1 MAFDDSQGYAA
12 VPGPSPTPPAAGWRY
27 HGLRRT
33 ACERAQCRPP
43 SASVMGA
50 SSLGTQF
57 KCSLWRHYLG
67 HLRQW
72 AWVVGAL
79 VVALTP
85 FALLAGLKSTAS
97 RKCRS
102 FLSHFEARGLTTEWP
117 LGLLQSFVCGMSNEC
132 QEEGQDD
139 LVDHYPGAASHCA
152 ASRVNELINAT
163 YLIDDSSRDSL
174 MDRLFA
180 LPRSLNLLKGLT
192 DLITTPALSALMV
205 KSPSELAAALTSEHN
220 LDPAVVEAFLESRIN
235 VSRVFSLAGV
245 RGPKEVVCSPQYLAE
260 FLVTNSSHLVTELSW
275 SLCHLPLSKAAN
287 VTAVFLASLDPG
299 KLITMVGEVIETA
312 GGYNAQILME
322 QIGSLVGAVGRLE
335 GLASLASSLSPVLSA
350 LQPLRK
356 AMEVLSLSMWDE
368 VSLGDFLEFVGDVVH
383 SLSTNSSRVLTE
395 ALEEATDATLHLLAL
410 AKNPSNFTSQL
421 EGLGDPWEAVLTDIG
436 VTTEAIVGEVEA
448 ASEYLRQ
455 HPVQRSLLSLTA
467 TGLSTLLHNDPYN
480 DTRLEW
486 ELDEVLNTLL
496 EESQIPLNTTFAR
509 TLLPTLHSAKV
520 FTRAVDGMAALVVK
534 DPPLPLTPSLSL
546 LTLLSNCSQLKNAVD
561 GEGLAAWLCSEE
573 SVEQWGVEEHHSYAL
588 SGRLCSAAGRLSL
601 QISHSCFRTL
611 SITPSSQGVVWGSEE
626 PQDTITPSEV
636 IDAVMDLLKTL
647 NSSTHLQQALNLTE
661 SVLTPSLDLEC
672 GGFQDLTEGVKDS
685 KYIIQ
690 RLVSIYLNL
699 VGGGCGGASGSL
711 ATVLPSGKLENVAD
725 IVTSVLDTLVHL
737 AAVTQDPWLPGDL
750 LRHPNMTSFLTRIL
764 PPNVMMVVTR
774 GLEVAQS
781 PWVEVPAPLPQLLTL
796 LNATRSALVSVLVLV
811 RFEGGRRVGVV
822 WEGGCPHLASL
833 MNYTHLLP
841 HLLALP
847 YFSSIVKPGEE
858 EMQILASN
866 SSWRY
871 YPCQLPVNA
880 TSASLALF
888 FPPTSSF
895 TATSQPTIE
904 KVKEDVKELEDYLCE
919 NFDVVLDELT
929 SNEELTSAV
938 KAFMD
943 DLTPD
948 QINLGSAVGLLRSL
962 WHTVT
967 LLDIPELAN
976 NLTGGSLTLTDWEK
990 PFNSLAVNNSDPKRF
1005 LMEELG
1011 RMLERLL
1018 DEEMWNGTRV
1028 LYSSINLGL
1037 HAAQNISTALTH
1049 ILLEGDVSLSELF
1062 GVSPDDPLFSRLLQ
1076 GPQGLADILLTEINT
1091 TVIAAMLESDIHG
1104 WLSGAYN
1111 HSSSNNA
1118 WVDIHGW
1125 LSGACNRSSDKN
1137 AWVELLCNFTLGE
1150 PVPKFVRSNLTET
1163 VSEAVVQF
1171 SQPLSSPP
1179 PPPVS
1184 PSQFLTSLENLG
1196 EALRQFDFT
1205 KPPDMPDFELLV
1217 NTSQWEANRLLAG
1230 LRVIEQEWPFLLLDA
1245 LVQRGPVEVQAVV
1258 RETDFALSL
1267 LLQGL
1272 PPSDANTTITELY
1285 QLLNTS
1291 WVDLLAGIHHNI
1303 HRELALETLTVENV
1317 CGGNSTLEEPE
1328 GGDGRFL
1335 EAVEKLC
1342 LFVSSNPDI
1351 FEEVKY
1357 LQNTS
1362 APLPSTKTLYSKSHD
1377 LASSV
1382 QQVVVAAR
1390 DQGVRDVLG
1399 WPSFFVTENWKR
1411 LLDRIYPDA
1420 TDGITTEGLEELVPS
1435 LVLALGWLGVPQNS
1449 TFPKNI
1455 VLQIKWMNLLL
1466 AQDLDEVLNGTVVL
1480 SGLADTLTDIYPG
1493 VLRDI
1498 VHTLAQR
1505 PDKVG
1510 EALMA
1515 LQGVESWAEV
1525 CQLNASAMGSDI
1537 AALQKDVCQVE
1548 GEALVQELRGLLGLD
1563 LLLQPDPIMTL
1574 EDALKLLMVY
1584 ISTLNEMDRIGT
1596 PLTAPGGL
1604 VEYLGLQQWMNVS
1617 SDVFNVTLEEME
1629 ANSTVI
1635 LAGVLG
1641 PLVERVARTP
1651 RRVVSL
1657 ETSCCPSV
1665 VTSDRHVGSC
1675 WHLLGIFLDLL
1686 DHLPEITEE
1695 YISLLSR
1702 FSLLSEV
1709 VKMPGEPPCAFQM
1722 SLLERLAEVE
1732 GVEVELL
1739 NQTIQFFCNYS
1750 TPSLWM
1756 QLNPGYPPV
1765 IMAAGEVVPEMAF
1778 LGLSAARTHSPP
1790 WWVNNTLPQVASAL
1804 YQLSLRLAQSI
1815 NETTGTVDLEAA
1827 VQDLG
1832 SVKEVVAFMAPRLPT
1847 LVSLA
1852 LWLPESYASW
1862 RFFRGDHWLEIVE
1875 EMCEKGP
1882 EHLLLYPGLPQQ
1894 EWDALRH
1901 TFCNLSLPQLGED
1914 LEPLFNVTEVMEGE
1928 TVNLSKVKEAVG
1940 QLMRRLAFL
1949 DPFKLD
1955 DPFSNNAYTLTTTR
1969 FGPVLKIIQGT
1980 LGQLIW
1986 LYRGT
1991 MERMSKSSQF
2001 LTAHSLAMAMGAVEP
2016 ITSDRDH
2023 SLLERLV
2030 DPALFLQLV
2039 KDYQNVQQR
2048 MHDTAVAQVESP
2060 DYDSVESYPLY
2071 GQVYSDLHSTLL
2083 NLTESLAVPLVPGVR
2098 VPLGQ
2103 LLESILYNTLYNGG
2117 EILKIQKDVQCYRPF
2132 QELILREEHWV
2143 MMQQWVE
2150 VVERQLLGRVEDH
2163 VELMCR
2169 APSSNLTQLLR
2180 GLWEEL
2186 DWKEEVTKTIDSAV
2200 AGNTTTTCNALI
2212 DQIIATYEKFLEVV
2226 QQYERDEGAR
2236 THLSDCLSDAIHSD
2250 AGQQLIGL
2258 MVAARDLLRSVSS
2271 SANLTRTF
2279 SSSLRSIGVSR
2290 SLRKLAT
2297 RVAVMAPLQEVLVRD
2312 YNEKLNM
2319 SGRVLEATR
2328 HLKVDVNRIYPG
2340 DVEELAVLSET
2351 LEDMQKWWKVMES
2364 EGANHSST
2372 WGPEEETPLEI
2383 LHKFTMSRGPDV
2395 FAADLLDAVNY
2406 TYLLREVGNMRT
2418 KAVLSLTWLDS
2429 LVSHLSVAAESLTE
2443 LTQSGSVMDLDK
2455 MISGEDPVA
2464 FLSESVEFIHLEQ
2477 WSHLAKSFQG
2487 LLEEGVPLLTGSQLG
2502 DDLQSVVDGVNSI
2515 LAVRD
2520 MGLLDFNVPITSFIA
2535 NWTKLEDYL
2544 LSDLKMEPSVVE
2556 ALSTSH
2562 FNLLSLLSLEGSSVE
2577 EVLCG
2582 GHQMERF
2589 VVLPANTDVT
2599 PAQLTSTL
2607 CSTNDTQALATS
2619 FLSHL
2624 TLTPLMTLLTKFGV
2638 NASLSSHGLSLER
2651 CLSTCPH
2658 PTTLRA
2664 FHNLSDILLAPPQA
2678 EKLVDNRTVATI
2690 GDITSPQFLER
2701 AGQALCGRPLKLM
2714 PDRLRLKETKV
2725 KKSSSSDEELE
2736 VCERLHKDLRSL
2748 PGGGLLLHYIKP
2760 LLTGKIFFTPDNTIT
2775 RAIIAKANETFEAVD
2790 RQQQNLRKMSQ
2801 EAKGMTSSST
2811 NEFDLKRLEDALQ
2824 SPWVQG
2830 AMKEL
2835 LQSAPSPVS
2844 SLKLSSLPSVPSLMA
2859 NLKEAT
2865 PQLLESSELIR
2876 EFSDVLEVGVSLM
2889 SCLQLQR
2896 FVPVSNE
2903 SQLLEEAHEAVERKE
2918 FLAGIVFQGVG
2929 ESGSTETALPADL
2942 TYTIRVDYSKS
2953 PPTFLL
2959 GPKFWRPGPY
2969 SDVAFY
2975 MRYQQGFVQLQ
2986 ETLEHAILKL
2996 YHQQAKAGQ
3005 GTAGERRKR
3014 SVNSPLPLTEE
3025 EEDLLLN
3032 LPVHTK
3038 QQPYP
3043 CYTKDDFLQM
3053 VNESPVMSF
3062 IFSFLS
3068 LVLFSTFII
3077 QQLVQERESRNKQL
3091 QEVMGLRLWLDHL
3104 VWLLCSLLLLL
3115 IIVLLS
3121 TFLLSFGGLQPRAD
3135 FGLLMLF
3142 LFCYGLSVV
3151 SFCYLVACLIPTTV
3165 LAVFTGVMMLL
3176 VFNIP
3181 FVSISVIQ
3189 ATVPLSALILTCLL
3203 PSTAFGFGFRI
3214 ICQYEL
3220 VEVGANYANLW
3231 IPPTKGSEM
3240 TLGLA
3245 ISMLLL
3251 DTLIFFIITVITNHF
3266 RNDAPRQRSGEDGA
3280 EATNK
3285 RCSFMQHFSGKQ
3297 TNDFTL
3303 NMFPECRVAKLSRA
3317 PDPKVTPGKDDVT
3330 SIKKEAVH
3338 VVDLDLGL
3346 KQSLQKGL
3354 SISGLRKIY
3363 HQSDS
3368 ESRVAVD
3375 GLTLDLYEGQVLA
3388 LLGHNGA
3395 GKTTIIS
3402 MLTHEVKPTAGK
3414 IEVYGEDVSTR
3425 EGWERARQ
3433 MIGLCPQES
3442 VLFPLMTV
3450 EETLAYY
3457 TALKQRPSDPHPLM
3471 VLANMDL
3478 LEHRHY
3484 MSHQLSEGLRRRL
3497 CMALAFVGNS
3507 KLVVLDEPTSGI
3519 DPAARSIMWEVISNN
3534 RSGRTILLTT
3544 HHLDEAETLA
3554 DRVAVLHKGRLL
3566 CVGSP
3571 LALKSEHGI
3580 GYSIT
3585 LSKSNQAPHLP
3596 PTDKTDTLNAFKE
3609 KSALSYCELP
3619 LKVHKPNDEGFGSK
3633 EEQGK
3638 DKTWEL
3644 LTQYVPNTRLLE
3656 SVNGEV
3662 TYSLPIN
3669 DAAGNTNRLPELFG
3683 ELESRLGELGYVS
3696 MELRPTS
3703 LEDVIITLNT
3713 INTFESTSTR
3723 SSIRVEAPLTSQK
3736 DLTTTYDFSLQPASC
3751 CVGLRRL
3758 FALLHKR
3765 LLHHSRDWHFYVQM
3779 FLLPF
3784 LFILLA
3790 MVASKLRPSFSKA
3803 KPITLT
3809 SSVYPPPATTFIRT
3823 LDPTLEPL
3831 AEEVTRL
3838 SLGLENRARNWSS
3851 CPDFVADTNP
3861 GIAECSVPGSS
3872 VQSSCQ
3878 CVEERCVVEAS
3889 GQPSLND
3896 WILATRTEHVQSRHG
3911 GITLGV
3917 RDPREGEEGR
3927 SGALV
3932 WYDNA
3937 AYHALPA
3944 YINLLN
3950 NARLQRLAGPHH
3962 SITAIN
3968 HPIVFTLHGMWS
3980 MSIQQHVADLGIG
3993 LLVLVALTVVCS
4005 ATAGCVVAER
4015 VRGERRLLHLAGLSK
4030 KTYWIGSALWD
4041 TAVVVLNIVLIS
4053 MVFLAFK
4060 EQQFIWRENLAAFV
4074 FLALL
4079 YGLSI
4084 LPLFYLLEGW
4094 FRTEASAVFFFFC
4107 SFFGVGLITT
4117 LLLVVCQVMSYI
4129 KEGDYERA
4137 SAAIGMND
4145 TAAVI
4150 KYVFLVFPPF
4160 AFTCSLKDMAA
4171 SYTRASIMARFDMDL
4186 YQSPFTWDSDLQG
4199 GLGVYMVALSV
4210 WALVGWVLLLI
4221 PRPRLV
4227 PGQLPVAE
4235 TAEEDQ
4241 DVAAERIK
4249 IQCGGT
4255 SLYDTVLR
4263 LVGLGRD
4270 FSSPRIT
4277 AVGNLFLAVRRGEC
4291 FSLLGLNGAGKT
4303 TTFRCLT
4310 GDLQP
4315 SRGQILVNGLLLEE
4329 ALELPTPILSYCP
4342 QGNALDPNLTPREV
4356 LTNMARIRGASGP
4369 RTNKVVQQAIKQ
4381 LGLSNEA
4388 NTYVRHLSG
4397 GNKRKVSVALS
4408 LLGNPLLVLMDEP
4421 TTGMDPASRR
4431 LVWRAIQ
4438 SVSQD
4443 SRSVLL
4449 TSHSM
4454 DEVNQLSHRMAIM
4467 VNGQFV
4473 CLGSPHYLKHRLGD
4487 KYTVRLKT
4495 RDIED
4500 MTYVV
4505 DYLRSHLKEVL
4516 LKEQHHLSLVVEVS
4530 RQMSLQLIFDTLN
4543 AAKSLGITEYDVSQT
4558 TLNEVFRVLTSHQSD
4573 GLIPLPVNIAQ
4584 SRGSIP
4590 SLLPHHQLARIK
4602 PLAKDNTF
4610 QHPSILAPVECIN
4623 PTAPYGNFEYP
4634 LKGYERGGSLPPE
4647 SRSASDSPEEEWT
4660 KL

>member
-1 MAFDDSQGYAA
+1 
-12 VPGPSPTPPAAGWRY
+12 
-27 HGLRRT
+27 
-33 ACERAQCRPP
+33 
-43 SASVMGA
+43 
-50 SSLGTQF
+50 
-57 KCSLWRHYLG
+57 
-67 HLRQW
+67 
-72 AWVVGAL
+72 
-79 VVALTP
+79 
-85 FALLAGLKSTAS
+85 
-97 RKCRS
+97 
-102 FLSHFEARGLTTEWP
+102 
-117 LGLLQSFVCGMSNEC
+117 
-132 QEEGQDD
+132 
-139 LVDHYPGAASHCA
+139 
-152 ASRVNELINAT
+152 
-163 YLIDDSSRDSL
+163 
-174 MDRLFA
+174 
-180 LPRSLNLLKGLT
+180 
-192 DLITTPALSALMV
+192 
-205 KSPSELAAALTSEHN
+205 
-220 LDPAVVEAFLESRIN
+220 
-235 VSRVFSLAGV
+235 
-245 RGPKEVVCSPQYLAE
+245 
-260 FLVTNSSHLVTELSW
+260 
-275 SLCHLPLSKAAN
+275 
-287 VTAVFLASLDPG
+287 
-299 KLITMVGEVIETA
+299 
-312 GGYNAQILME
+312 
-322 QIGSLVGAVGRLE
+322 
-335 GLASLASSLSPVLSA
+335 
-350 LQPLRK
+350 
-356 AMEVLSLSMWDE
+356 
-368 VSLGDFLEFVGDVVH
+368 
-383 SLSTNSSRVLTE
+383 
-395 ALEEATDATLHLLAL
+395 
-410 AKNPSNFTSQL
+410 
-421 EGLGDPWEAVLTDIG
+421 
-436 VTTEAIVGEVEA
+436 
-448 ASEYLRQ
+448 
-455 HPVQRSLLSLTA
+455 
-467 TGLSTLLHNDPYN
+467 
-480 DTRLEW
+480 
-486 ELDEVLNTLL
+486 
-496 EESQIPLNTTFAR
+496 
-509 TLLPTLHSAKV
+509 
-520 FTRAVDGMAALVVK
+520 
-534 DPPLPLTPSLSL
+534 
-546 LTLLSNCSQLKNAVD
+546 
-561 GEGLAAWLCSEE
+561 
-573 SVEQWGVEEHHSYAL
+573 
-588 SGRLCSAAGRLSL
+588 
-601 QISHSCFRTL
+601 
-611 SITPSSQGVVWGSEE
+611 
-626 PQDTITPSEV
+626 
-636 IDAVMDLLKTL
+636 
-647 NSSTHLQQALNLTE
+647 
-661 SVLTPSLDLEC
+661 
-672 GGFQDLTEGVKDS
+672 
-685 KYIIQ
+685 
-690 RLVSIYLNL
+690 
-699 VGGGCGGASGSL
+699 
-711 ATVLPSGKLENVAD
+711 
-725 IVTSVLDTLVHL
+725 
-737 AAVTQDPWLPGDL
+737 
-750 LRHPNMTSFLTRIL
+750 
-764 PPNVMMVVTR
+764 
-774 GLEVAQS
+774 
-781 PWVEVPAPLPQLLTL
+781 
-796 LNATRSALVSVLVLV
+796 
-811 RFEGGRRVGVV
+811 
-822 WEGGCPHLASL
+822 

-847 YFSSIVKPGEE
+847 YFSSIVKPGE
-858 EMQILASN
+858 
-866 SSWRY
+866 
-871 YPCQLPVNA
+871 LPVNA

-929 SNEELTSAV
+929 SNEELT
-938 KAFMD
+938 
-943 DLTPD
+943 
-948 QINLGSAVGLLRSL
+948 
-962 WHTVT
+962 
-967 LLDIPELAN
+967 
-976 NLTGGSLTLTDWEK
+976 
-990 PFNSLAVNNSDPKRF
+990 F

-1028 LYSSINLGL
+1028 PYSSINLGL

-1049 ILLEGDVSLSELF
+1049 ILL
-1062 GVSPDDPLFSRLLQ
+1062 GV
-1076 GPQGLADILLTEINT
+1076 E
-1091 TVIAAMLESDIHG
+1091 E
-1104 WLSGAYN
+1104 
-1111 HSSSNNA
+1111 
-1118 WVDIHGW
+1118 
-1125 LSGACNRSSDKN
+1125 
-1137 AWVELLCNFTLGE
+1137 
-1150 PVPKFVRSNLTET
+1150 
-1163 VSEAVVQF
+1163 VVQF

-1217 NTSQWEANRLLAG
+1217 NTSQWEVNRLLAG

-1390 DQGVRDVLG
+1390 DQGV
-1399 WPSFFVTENWKR
+1399 
-1411 LLDRIYPDA
+1411 
-1420 TDGITTEGLEELVPS
+1420 
-1435 LVLALGWLGVPQNS
+1435 
-1449 TFPKNI
+1449 
-1455 VLQIKWMNLLL
+1455 
-1466 AQDLDEVLNGTVVL
+1466 
-1480 SGLADTLTDIYPG
+1480 
-1493 VLRDI
+1493 
-1498 VHTLAQR
+1498 
-1505 PDKVG
+1505 G

-1629 ANSTVI
+1629 ANSI
-1635 LAGVLG
+1635 FSID
-1641 PLVERVARTP
+1641 RTP
-1651 RRVVSL
+1651 FR
-1657 ETSCCPSV
+1657 T
-1665 VTSDRHVGSC
+1665 
-1675 WHLLGIFLDLL
+1675 
-1686 DHLPEITEE
+1686 ITTASPIV
-1695 YISLLSR
+1695 IS
-1702 FSLLSEV
+1702 
-1709 VKMPGEPPCAFQM
+1709 
-1722 SLLERLAEVE
+1722 
-1732 GVEVELL
+1732 
-1739 NQTIQFFCNYS
+1739 
-1750 TPSLWM
+1750 
-1756 QLNPGYPPV
+1756 
-1765 IMAAGEVVPEMAF
+1765 
-1778 LGLSAARTHSPP
+1778 
-1790 WWVNNTLPQVASAL
+1790 
-1804 YQLSLRLAQSI
+1804 
-1815 NETTGTVDLEAA
+1815 ETTGTVDLEAA

-2083 NLTESLAVPLVPGVR
+2083 NLTESLAVPLVPG
-2098 VPLGQ
+2098 
-2103 LLESILYNTLYNGG
+2103 
-2117 EILKIQKDVQCYRPF
+2117 
-2132 QELILREEHWV
+2132 
-2143 MMQQWVE
+2143 
-2150 VVERQLLGRVEDH
+2150 
-2163 VELMCR
+2163 
-2169 APSSNLTQLLR
+2169 
-2180 GLWEEL
+2180 
-2186 DWKEEVTKTIDSAV
+2186 TIDSAV

-2638 NASLSSHGLSLER
+2638 NASLSSHGLSLEEVSEAIKNVTEVSEY
-2651 CLSTCPH
+2651 LPTLL
-2658 PTTLRA
+2658 TTLRA

-3043 CYTKDDFLQM
+3043 CYTKD
-3053 VNESPVMSF
+3053 E
-3062 IFSFLS
+3062 
-3068 LVLFSTFII
+3068 
-3077 QQLVQERESRNKQL
+3077 
-3091 QEVMGLRLWLDHL
+3091 
-3104 VWLLCSLLLLL
+3104 
-3115 IIVLLS
+3115 
-3121 TFLLSFGGLQPRAD
+3121 
-3135 FGLLMLF
+3135 
-3142 LFCYGLSVV
+3142 
-3151 SFCYLVACLIPTTV
+3151 
-3165 LAVFTGVMMLL
+3165 
-3176 VFNIP
+3176 
-3181 FVSISVIQ
+3181 
-3189 ATVPLSALILTCLL
+3189 
-3203 PSTAFGFGFRI
+3203 
-3214 ICQYEL
+3214 
-3220 VEVGANYANLW
+3220 
-3231 IPPTKGSEM
+3231 
-3240 TLGLA
+3240 
-3245 ISMLLL
+3245 
-3251 DTLIFFIITVITNHF
+3251 
-3266 RNDAPRQRSGEDGA
+3266 
-3280 EATNK
+3280 
-3285 RCSFMQHFSGKQ
+3285 
-3297 TNDFTL
+3297 
-3303 NMFPECRVAKLSRA
+3303 
-3317 PDPKVTPGKDDVT
+3317 
-3330 SIKKEAVH
+3330 
-3338 VVDLDLGL
+3338 
-3346 KQSLQKGL
+3346 
-3354 SISGLRKIY
+3354 
-3363 HQSDS
+3363 
-3368 ESRVAVD
+3368 
-3375 GLTLDLYEGQVLA
+3375 
-3388 LLGHNGA
+3388 
-3395 GKTTIIS
+3395 
-3402 MLTHEVKPTAGK
+3402 
-3414 IEVYGEDVSTR
+3414 
-3425 EGWERARQ
+3425 
-3433 MIGLCPQES
+3433 
-3442 VLFPLMTV
+3442 
-3450 EETLAYY
+3450 
-3457 TALKQRPSDPHPLM
+3457 
-3471 VLANMDL
+3471 
-3478 LEHRHY
+3478 
-3484 MSHQLSEGLRRRL
+3484 
-3497 CMALAFVGNS
+3497 
-3507 KLVVLDEPTSGI
+3507 
-3519 DPAARSIMWEVISNN
+3519 
-3534 RSGRTILLTT
+3534 
-3544 HHLDEAETLA
+3544 
-3554 DRVAVLHKGRLL
+3554 
-3566 CVGSP
+3566 
-3571 LALKSEHGI
+3571 
-3580 GYSIT
+3580 
-3585 LSKSNQAPHLP
+3585 
-3596 PTDKTDTLNAFKE
+3596 
-3609 KSALSYCELP
+3609 
-3619 LKVHKPNDEGFGSK
+3619 
-3633 EEQGK
+3633 
-3638 DKTWEL
+3638 
-3644 LTQYVPNTRLLE
+3644 
-3656 SVNGEV
+3656 
-3662 TYSLPIN
+3662 
-3669 DAAGNTNRLPELFG
+3669 
-3683 ELESRLGELGYVS
+3683 
-3696 MELRPTS
+3696 
-3703 LEDVIITLNT
+3703 
-3713 INTFESTSTR
+3713 
-3723 SSIRVEAPLTSQK
+3723 
-3736 DLTTTYDFSLQPASC
+3736 
-3751 CVGLRRL
+3751 
-3758 FALLHKR
+3758 
-3765 LLHHSRDWHFYVQM
+3765 
-3779 FLLPF
+3779 
-3784 LFILLA
+3784 
-3790 MVASKLRPSFSKA
+3790 
-3803 KPITLT
+3803 
-3809 SSVYPPPATTFIRT
+3809 
-3823 LDPTLEPL
+3823 
-3831 AEEVTRL
+3831 
-3838 SLGLENRARNWSS
+3838 
-3851 CPDFVADTNP
+3851 
-3861 GIAECSVPGSS
+3861 
-3872 VQSSCQ
+3872 
-3878 CVEERCVVEAS
+3878 
-3889 GQPSLND
+3889 
-3896 WILATRTEHVQSRHG
+3896 
-3911 GITLGV
+3911 
-3917 RDPREGEEGR
+3917 
-3927 SGALV
+3927 
-3932 WYDNA
+3932 
-3937 AYHALPA
+3937 
-3944 YINLLN
+3944 
-3950 NARLQRLAGPHH
+3950 
-3962 SITAIN
+3962 
-3968 HPIVFTLHGMWS
+3968 
-3980 MSIQQHVADLGIG
+3980 
-3993 LLVLVALTVVCS
+3993 
-4005 ATAGCVVAER
+4005 
-4015 VRGERRLLHLAGLSK
+4015 
-4030 KTYWIGSALWD
+4030 
-4041 TAVVVLNIVLIS
+4041 
-4053 MVFLAFK
+4053 
-4060 EQQFIWRENLAAFV
+4060 
-4074 FLALL
+4074 
-4079 YGLSI
+4079 
-4084 LPLFYLLEGW
+4084 
-4094 FRTEASAVFFFFC
+4094 
-4107 SFFGVGLITT
+4107 
-4117 LLLVVCQVMSYI
+4117 
-4129 KEGDYERA
+4129 
-4137 SAAIGMND
+4137 
-4145 TAAVI
+4145 
-4150 KYVFLVFPPF
+4150 
-4160 AFTCSLKDMAA
+4160 
-4171 SYTRASIMARFDMDL
+4171 
-4186 YQSPFTWDSDLQG
+4186 
-4199 GLGVYMVALSV
+4199 
-4210 WALVGWVLLLI
+4210 
-4221 PRPRLV
+4221 
-4227 PGQLPVAE
+4227 
-4235 TAEEDQ
+4235 
-4241 DVAAERIK
+4241 
-4249 IQCGGT
+4249 
-4255 SLYDTVLR
+4255 
-4263 LVGLGRD
+4263 
-4270 FSSPRIT
+4270 
-4277 AVGNLFLAVRRGEC
+4277 
-4291 FSLLGLNGAGKT
+4291 
-4303 TTFRCLT
+4303 
-4310 GDLQP
+4310 
-4315 SRGQILVNGLLLEE
+4315 
-4329 ALELPTPILSYCP
+4329 
-4342 QGNALDPNLTPREV
+4342 
-4356 LTNMARIRGASGP
+4356 
-4369 RTNKVVQQAIKQ
+4369 
-4381 LGLSNEA
+4381 
-4388 NTYVRHLSG
+4388 
-4397 GNKRKVSVALS
+4397 
-4408 LLGNPLLVLMDEP
+4408 
-4421 TTGMDPASRR
+4421 
-4431 LVWRAIQ
+4431 
-4438 SVSQD
+4438 
-4443 SRSVLL
+4443 
-4449 TSHSM
+4449 
-4454 DEVNQLSHRMAIM
+4454 
-4467 VNGQFV
+4467 
-4473 CLGSPHYLKHRLGD
+4473 
-4487 KYTVRLKT
+4487 
-4495 RDIED
+4495 
-4500 MTYVV
+4500 
-4505 DYLRSHLKEVL
+4505 
-4516 LKEQHHLSLVVEVS
+4516 
-4530 RQMSLQLIFDTLN
+4530 
-4543 AAKSLGITEYDVSQT
+4543 
-4558 TLNEVFRVLTSHQSD
+4558 
-4573 GLIPLPVNIAQ
+4573 
-4584 SRGSIP
+4584 
-4590 SLLPHHQLARIK
+4590 
-4602 PLAKDNTF
+4602 
-4610 QHPSILAPVECIN
+4610 
-4623 PTAPYGNFEYP
+4623 
-4634 LKGYERGGSLPPE
+4634 
-4647 SRSASDSPEEEWT
+4647 
-4660 KL
+4660 